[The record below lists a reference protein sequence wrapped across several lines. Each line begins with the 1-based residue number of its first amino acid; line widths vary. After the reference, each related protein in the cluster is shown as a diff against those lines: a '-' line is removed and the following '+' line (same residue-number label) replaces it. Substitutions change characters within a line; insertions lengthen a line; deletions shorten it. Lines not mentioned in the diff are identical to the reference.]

1 MPNSQTWMECL
12 HLCAELFFG
21 LCYEHNSV
29 PLGPIRD
36 FISLGQASFYFYWKA
51 PSVSRIG
58 YATQNC
64 PTMVVARTG
73 RWSEEHEWAAS
84 ERPPHCTPHASLPP
98 SLQPKLSNLPW
109 KQNGMIHRDRGEDW
123 PRLVGGVS
131 NRYDHLHHLLTSRW
145 RHSGAVGA
153 WIIVCLSFLPSLNL
167 SSFLSDSLFPLRPPW
182 AFGYFFSCSVGYC
195 VGCSDAA
202 IISVSAQFRWNLKSC
217 TSCVPQLL
225 EMSKFK
231 FMVKLPHSL
240 IKSVAGFAFGIS
252 IEIYFVLN

>member
-1 MPNSQTWMECL
+1 MNGMFTFMCRIIFWALLWTQQRTTWADTRL
-12 HLCAELFFG
+12 HLLRASQFLLLLKSSKRFPNWICDSKLSDDGCSADG
-21 LCYEHNSV
+21 
-29 PLGPIRD
+29 PLVGGTRM
-36 FISLGQASFYFYWKA
+36 GRKRKA
-51 PSVSRIG
+51 
-58 YATQNC
+58 
-64 PTMVVARTG
+64 
-73 RWSEEHEWAAS
+73 AALHAACL
-84 ERPPHCTPHASLPP
+84 PPSLPP
-98 SLQPKLSNLPW
+98 SLQPKLSKLPW

-123 PRLVGGVS
+123 PRLVEGVS

-153 WIIVCLSFLPSLNL
+153 WIIVGLCFLPSLNL